1 MPVSVDG
8 VNGITFNDAT
18 TFNSASSLGMRN
30 RIING
35 NMGIWQRGTSFTS
48 LTTSGTFSA
57 DRFYLNCGTIGTGVF
72 SMTQSTDVP
81 SGSGFPYSLLFQ
93 ATTAISSLASFTYAT
108 INQCVEGIN
117 AADLAYGTAGAKTIT
132 LSYWVKTTFNGT
144 LNGGIIQRSAST
156 QRVFPWTYTVTNGTW
171 TKVVVTIP
179 GDTGGTIP
187 YSNAIGFEI
196 DFGYMAIGSGFSSG
210 TPFIWNVNSAGNS
223 YSSQTYNYF
232 SSTSNTFQITGVQ
245 LEVGS
250 VATAFDYRH
259 YGTEFLLCQRYYWRW
274 QSNPSAAYSMSPFFG
289 QALSTTSLTCTLVLP
304 VPLRATATTLD
315 YANLGLTEEVNSFSI
330 TGASIVGS
338 SEAVPS
344 VNDVNVY
351 LSFASSGLTQFR
363 SYYVRANNSNNA
375 YIGIG
380 AEIV

>member
-81 SGSGFPYSLLFQ
+81 SGSGFPYSILFQ
-93 ATTAISSLASFTYAT
+93 ATTAISSLASATYAT

-132 LSYWVKTTFNGT
+132 LSYWVKTSFSGT
-144 LNGGIIQRSAST
+144 LSGGIIQRNAST
-156 QRVFPWTYTVTNGTW
+156 QRVFPWTYPVTNGTW

-196 DFGYMAIGSGFSSG
+196 DFGYMAIGSNYSSG
-210 TPFIWNVNSAGNS
+210 TPFIWNVNSSGNS

-259 YGTEFLLCQRYYWRW
+259 YGTEFLLCQRYYQQYVNPPLKGVGNGTTNIYRCGMPMLVPMRASPTFAISGTLNWYDGTGIGTVTSI
-274 QSNPSAAYSMSPFFG
+274 QTAYTTSPSAIEFDF
-289 QALSTTSLTCTLVLP
+289 QAATGT
-304 VPLRATATTLD
+304 TATSRPIIFYVQSGT
-315 YANLGLTEEVNSFSI
+315 
-330 TGASIVGS
+330 TGYISAS
-338 SEAVPS
+338 
-344 VNDVNVY
+344 
-351 LSFASSGLTQFR
+351 
-363 SYYVRANNSNNA
+363 
-375 YIGIG
+375 
-380 AEIV
+380 AEIT